1 MQEYHPIR
9 KKRFLGCQSQVQD
22 ISFLSVKSTQADN
35 RTTAESDE
43 SIVWRCVE
51 PPFYLADVQTD
62 GYVRAV
68 YQVDVT
74 VVPVRLYPN
83 DMSETDSPVNG
94 LA

>member
-1 MQEYHPIR
+1 MFSVFCAYGERRPVRYKIQEIGFPPV
-9 KKRFLGCQSQVQD
+9 KPTQTDDCT
-22 ISFLSVKSTQADN
+22 SVD
-35 RTTAESDE
+35 SDE
-43 SIVWRCVE
+43 CVIRRCVE
-51 PPFYLADVQTD
+51 NLFYLTDVQTD

-74 VVPVRLYPN
+74 VVPVRLDPN